1 MALVFATP
9 YFPPVAP
16 PQEWIGLQMT
26 WTGWDGSVWNLTS
39 AAEGA
44 VMLPG
49 LRGLSMPA
57 VVHYSTAYAS
67 VPGATWRGHTVDA
80 REVFWPIQLYHDTN
94 SQGWIDRDRAF
105 WKTMRPDKTGTWTV
119 KLPSG
124 QERHLDCRFSNDGE
138 MAFNQDPALQGWSN
152 YGITLVAEKP
162 FWRAEPIRREWGA
175 DGTVKD
181 FFPAEPGGNFTIAP
195 STTLATSAMP
205 NPGDVDAYPVWE
217 IQGPA
222 TTAQVGI
229 AGRNITIPFPITAN
243 QVLAIDTAPSQ
254 QSATLYTVVDGQRVT
269 PVDKTADLGVAKFV
283 PVPADSVTPT
293 SLLLTGSGTVSLT
306 LTPLYLRAW

>member
-9 YFPPVAP
+9 YVPAAP
-16 PQEWIGLQMT
+16 PRTWLGLQMT

-49 LRGLSMPA
+49 LRGLTMPPI
-57 VVHYSTAYAS
+57 VHYSTAYAS

-80 REVFWPIQLYHDTN
+80 REVFWPIQIYHDIG
-94 SQGWIDRDRAF
+94 SQGWVDRDRAF
-105 WKTMRPDKTGTWTV
+105 WKTMRPEKTGVWTV

-124 QERHLDCRFSNDGE
+124 AERHLDCRFSNDGDGTISH
-138 MAFNQDPALQGWSN
+138 DPVLAGWSN
-152 YGITLVAEKP
+152 YGITLTAERP
-162 FWRAEPIRREWGA
+162 FWRSTPIRREWTAGGA
-175 DGTVKD
+175 LP
-181 FFPAEPGGNFTIAP
+181 FYPGGTGETFTISP
-195 STTLATSAMP
+195 STTLDSAAMP

-217 IQGPA
+217 VSGPT

-229 AGRNITIPFPITAN
+229 AGRNITIPFAIDSN
-243 QVLAIDTAPSQ
+243 QVLIIDTAPSQ
-254 QSATLYTVVDGQRVT
+254 QSAILYEAGVA
-269 PVDKTADLGVAKFV
+269 PVDKTAELGIANFV
-283 PVPADSVTPT
+283 PVPADSVATT
-293 SLLLTGSGTVSLT
+293 SLLLSGGGKVALV